1 MSLILDTGPI
11 IALLNAGDRDH
22 ERCRALLQD
31 TDEELVIPAPVLV
44 EVDYWCRELLDLD
57 VFKVLVE
64 DIAAGA
70 YRHFQLEEQS
80 LLRVM
85 ELEDTYR
92 DLDLGFVDAA
102 VIATCELFD
111 EDRLVTLDRRHMAT
125 VRPGHRPFLHLLPD

>member
-22 ERCRALLQD
+22 ERCRALLQH

-44 EVDYWCRELLDLD
+44 EVDYWCRKLLDLD

-70 YRHFQLEEQS
+70 YRYFQLEEQS

-85 ELEDTYR
+85 ELEHTYR
-92 DLDLGFVDAA
+92 DLNLGFVDAA
-102 VIATCELFD
+102 LIATCELFD
-111 EDRLVTLDRRHMAT
+111 EDRLVTLDRRDVAT

>member
-22 ERCRALLQD
+22 ERCRALLED

-44 EVDYWCRELLDLD
+44 EVDYWCRKLLDLD
-57 VFKVLVE
+57 AFKVLVE

-70 YRHFQLEEQS
+70 YRYFQLEEQS

-85 ELEDTYR
+85 ELEHTYR
-92 DLDLGFVDAA
+92 DLNLGFVDAA
-102 VIATCELFD
+102 VIATCEIFD

-125 VRPGHRPFLHLLPD
+125 VRPGHRPFLRLLPE

>member
-22 ERCRALLQD
+22 ERCRALLED

-44 EVDYWCRELLDLD
+44 EVDYWCRKLLDLD
-57 VFKVLVE
+57 AFKVLVE

-70 YRHFQLEEQS
+70 YRYFQLEEQS

-85 ELEDTYR
+85 ELEHTYR
-92 DLDLGFVDAA
+92 DLNLGFVDAA
-102 VIATCELFD
+102 LIATCELFD
-111 EDRLVTLDRRHMAT
+111 EDRLVTLDRRDVAT